1 MGNDVDLWEIAKI
14 CGKWLKCSGVQC
26 THCSSTK
33 IFGNCDTSRPSLH
46 SSRKQVSIFF
56 FSMHVAMSQF
66 FQEWRLERCKTV
78 VLVDN
83 KNIS

>member
-1 MGNDVDLWEIAKI
+1 M
-14 CGKWLKCSGVQC
+14 CSGVQC

-46 SSRKQVSIFF
+46 SRRKQVSIFF

-66 FQEWRLERCKTV
+66 FQVWRLERCKTV
-78 VLVDN
+78 VLVDA